1 MSMKFAF
8 CFDKNYVKYCSVALL
23 SLLMSNAKGIKVYCI
38 FDDSVLDA
46 DLSIIIELTKSFN
59 FELVLIRIDNKV
71 FSSYK
76 ETNHITRAAYIR
88 LLLPDLI
95 ANEEKILYLDCDL
108 LIINNLETLF
118 NTDISHLKYAGILDI
133 AGSNLTRLPEPY
145 KRNYINSGVLLMNL
159 HALRKD
165 QSLEKMLSIYEGNHA
180 IIDFHDQDLI
190 NMYALD
196 EILILDSKYNYQVR
210 SEIAKKGNWDSILKE
225 NSVLHFLG
233 GTKPWHK
240 NCRSHIADFWW
251 HYADRLHDEQ
261 LIKIESESIYDLIIE
276 SKSLEEDGKFE
287 ESCAIKDRIIAKLN
301 NNQYF
306 NNQYFNISE

>member
-1 MSMKFAF
+1 MKFAF
-8 CFDKNYVKYCSVALL
+8 CFDKNYAKYCAVALL
-23 SLLMSNAKGIKVYCI
+23 SLLMSNGKGIKVYCI

-95 ANEEKILYLDCDL
+95 VNEEKILYLDCDL
-108 LIINNLETLF
+108 LIIKSLEILF
-118 NTDISHLKYAGILDI
+118 NTDVSDFKYAGIRD
-133 AGSNLTRLPEPY
+133 ATGSIVTRLPEPY
-145 KRNYINSGVLLMNL
+145 QSNYINSGVLLMNL
-159 HALRKD
+159 NALRKD
-165 QSLEKMLSIYEGNHA
+165 QSLQKMLSIYDNNHA
-180 IIDFHDQDLI
+180 LIDYLDQDLI
-190 NMYALD
+190 NIYAHN
-196 EILILDSKYNYQVR
+196 EILFLENKYNYQIR
-210 SEIAKKGNWDSILKE
+210 SELAKKGNWDSILKE